1 MKYEV
6 LDVVT
11 VYPPSEIR
19 YVTVA
24 TGEAAKTFPA
34 DQSNTDYAQ
43 FLVDAQLTDTEVHA
57 LTPDVWY
64 DFPKETN

>member
-1 MKYEV
+1 MKYSTGIIT
-6 LDVVT
+6 LDNVEKILISVFIE
-11 VYPPSEIR
+11 S
-19 YVTVA
+19 
-24 TGEAAKTFPA
+24 GFSKTFFQ
-34 DQSNTDYAQ
+34 DKSNPDYVQ